1 MGNQSKFITSHR
13 TRVRRAE
20 TARKNSPEKISIFD
34 RDAYVEFYLL
44 EDIVHLYEY
53 RLDTETKKNVTTR
66 AGEMAK
72 VRNIKKFNAIIK
84 IFTSAIEIAWGEI
97 TSGNYKAVWS
107 SIPEHALMVAANS
120 LKYLPELR
128 AIAVKM
134 LKNLSNEALE
144 AAKERVALDDSLDEI
159 EDHEANY
166 RSVKNMPS
174 EDEIDAIIKA
184 VEDIIPDKK
193 AKQNRNF
200 DDINIQ

>member
-34 RDAYVEFYLL
+34 REAYVEFYLL

-72 VRNIKKFNAIIK
+72 VRNIKKFTAIIK

-174 EDEIDAIIKA
+174 EDEIDAIIRA

>member
-34 RDAYVEFYLL
+34 REAYVEFYLL

-53 RLDTETKKNVTTR
+53 RLDTEAKKKVTTR

-72 VRNIKKFNAIIK
+72 ARNMKKFNAIIK

-174 EDEIDAIIKA
+174 EDEIDAIIRA

>member
-34 RDAYVEFYLL
+34 REAYVEFYLL